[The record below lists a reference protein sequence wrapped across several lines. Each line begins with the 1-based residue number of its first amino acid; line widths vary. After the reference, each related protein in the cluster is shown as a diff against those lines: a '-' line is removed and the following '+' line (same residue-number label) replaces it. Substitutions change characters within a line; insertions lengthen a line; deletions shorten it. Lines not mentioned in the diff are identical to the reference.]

1 MIQELLGQHYLGLG
15 ATILGQLAPQAT
27 QRAAGSIFKHIY
39 NKYRSEPAFAWRES
53 GKQFRKN
60 HPQFPR
66 PRFEPRSPR
75 PQQSSLNTTSALA
88 NYATEAGKTIREEPL
103 SSDVGGECGALHIF
117 GKFNRDGSVEIAR
130 DHLQRTCYHTVIGG
144 IISPVHDGYG
154 KKDLE
159 SATHRCN
166 MTRLALQSSD
176 WIRLSE
182 WECHQDTWSRTKVVM
197 QYHQVNYTTH
207 EELLHWCPSGSF
219 PRIPP
224 HLVLCSVP
232 LVASHGYPQHLVLCS
247 VPLVA
252 SHGYPQHLVLCSVP
266 LVASHGYPQH
276 LVLCSVPLIET
287 IVGQHGLVVVTRN
300 GSNPYK
306 FIYES
311 DILTKYQNNIHIV
324 TEWITNDV
332 SSTKIRRALR
342 RSESVKYLLVDPVI
356 DYIHKQG
363 LYNTKEKA
371 VVLNCEPCTATGI
384 GKVKLEEMNP
394 HLRGGRVENH
404 LGTTT
409 PSSPDRDSNLDLPV
423 LSSLALHDKR
433 TTFECETLTRNNERA
448 VSPNSSSLA
457 NISVTNI
464 HWNKRASHG
473 FVDRR
478 FPQSSVIAL

>member
-1 MIQELLGQHYLGLG
+1 MGNPLN
-15 ATILGQLAPQAT
+15 APKLY
-27 QRAAGSIFKHIY
+27 FWVYPCVLIY
-39 NKYRSEPAFAWRES
+39 
-53 GKQFRKN
+53 
-60 HPQFPR
+60 
-66 PRFEPRSPR
+66 
-75 PQQSSLNTTSALA
+75 ALKF
-88 NYATEAGKTIREEPL
+88 THSDLITCIRVTL
-103 SSDVGGECGALHIF
+103 CWTVLI
-117 GKFNRDGSVEIAR
+117 VEIAR

-197 QYHQVNYTTH
+197 QYHQ
-207 EELLHWCPSGSF
+207 CPSGGF

-252 SHGYPQHLVLCSVP
+252 SHGYPRTLSCVVSLWWLPTELCYEECRANNHGNRSMVPEPTELHPNHERHSKQASAARRAPLDPRRHDSQGRGSGPGEALVRRRPSRDRLELRGSGQTKTYITHSGGRMFQLATLAVDRRGDRG
-266 LVASHGYPQH
+266 LNLGR
-276 LVLCSVPLIET
+276 IET
-287 IVGQHGLVVVTRN
+287 IVGQHGLVVITRN

-356 DYIHKQG
+356 DYINKQG
-363 LYNTKEKA
+363 LYNTKETWHIHQITSE
-371 VVLNCEPCTATGI
+371 CGTGCDS
-384 GKVKLEEMNP
+384 
-394 HLRGGRVENH
+394 
-404 LGTTT
+404 
-409 PSSPDRDSNLDLPV
+409 SSPAD
-423 LSSLALHDKR
+423 
-433 TTFECETLTRNNERA
+433 
-448 VSPNSSSLA
+448 
-457 NISVTNI
+457 ISVTNI
-464 HWNKRASHG
+464 H
-473 FVDRR
+473 
-478 FPQSSVIAL
+478 